1 MSEPL
6 VTRIDDEGWD
16 TPRKILV
23 ILAHPDDP
31 DFFCGA
37 SIARWC
43 QMGHQVSYFLLSKGQ
58 RGFPK
63 KDTTLEDVVF
73 TRMQEQLD
81 AVDVYG
87 VRKVEFSRFMDGE
100 LVADLEVRTEVIRKI
115 RIEKPDIVVTSD
127 PLTLFPAENRI
138 NHPDHRAAG
147 QAVVDAIFPAAG
159 NIRYLVED
167 STGTALEPHQVKE
180 LWITLTTS
188 PTIALPVTAYL
199 EKKLDAIAC
208 HKSQV
213 PWTRSELTQ
222 RFQERLEVNP
232 VSGQLEFLEK
242 FRRIIFQSS

>member
-6 VTRIDDEGWD
+6 VARIEDEGWD

-43 QMGHQVSYFLLSKGQ
+43 QMGHQVSYFLLTKGQ

-63 KDTTLEDVVF
+63 RETTMEEVVF
-73 TRMQEQLD
+73 IRGTEQLD
-81 AVDVYG
+81 AVDVLG
-87 VRKVEFSRFMDGE
+87 VWKVEFSRFMDGE
-100 LVADLEVRTEVIRKI
+100 LVADLDVRNEIIRKI
-115 RIEKPDIVVTSD
+115 RIKKPDIVVTSD

-159 NIRYLVED
+159 NLRYLVKD
-167 STGTALEPHQVKE
+167 SDGTPLEPHQVKE

-188 PTIALPVTAYL
+188 PTVALPVSEYL
-199 EKKLDAIAC
+199 EKKLDAIGC
-208 HKSQV
+208 HKSQI
-213 PWTRSELTQ
+213 PWTRAELTQ
-222 RFQERLEVNP
+222 RFQERLERNP
-232 VSGQLEFLEK
+232 VTGEPEFLEK
-242 FRRIIFQSS
+242 FRRIVFQ